1 MTDQNLDLIASENE
15 KVNIRFDQE
24 LESEEHENPENE
36 KQDLSKYTLVDHLD
50 EDVPIPGQE
59 YSLFSFIS
67 PEGVMNCN
75 IRALKFRGAY
85 PTLDEAEKAA
95 KRIEDKDKYFKI
107 FIGETGKWLE
117 FDPPATRVEREMSSN
132 KEHQKILD
140 AQQKQRMAKMN
151 ALAGKYK
158 ENIDKKDS
166 GKKEKIEE
174 TKKASAANDIAEKQK
189 AKKQE
194 SQNQTQAQNLSGD
207 ALRKASYEK
216 TKERLRKRA
225 AEAQTKKS
233 LETLKDEDIKANLNE
248 KVKIVHKASAEVTEK
263 SDKIKTIDKNIENIK
278 QLLAKKKAE
287 AN

>member
-166 GKKEKIEE
+166 GKKERIEE